1 MAKVTIIGS
10 GNVAHHLIRV
20 FTESREIELVQV
32 FARNRQSLSGVVA
45 NELITDSLSELK
57 PADVYLISVTD
68 DAIAEVSEKL
78 PFSGK
83 LVAHTSGTQP
93 LKILSDK
100 NRRAVF
106 YPLQTF
112 SKEKKINFK
121 EIPICLESENPQD
134 FEFLKSLAKKISDN
148 VYDINSEKRKALHVA
163 AVFVSNFVNHLYK
176 IGSDICEQ
184 NELPFEVLKP
194 LIVEV
199 ADKIKYLN
207 PSQAQTGPAKR
218 KDFQVIDAHLAFL
231 ENQPKL
237 QYIYKTLTQ
246 SIIQENEK
254 L

>member
-20 FTESREIELVQV
+20 FSESPDVKLVQV
-32 FARNRQSLSGVVA
+32 FARNKKSLSGVVA
-45 NELITDSLSELK
+45 DELVTDSFSELK

-93 LKILSDK
+93 LDILSDK

-112 SKEKKINFK
+112 SKGKKVNFK

-134 FEFLKSLAKKISDN
+134 FDLLKNLAKNISDK

-184 NELPFEVLKP
+184 NQIPFEILKP

-199 ADKIKYLN
+199 ADKIKYLDPN
-207 PSQAQTGPAKR
+207 EAQTGPAKR
-218 KDFQVIDAHLAFL
+218 GDLQIINAHLEFL
-231 ENQPKL
+231 KNDTEKQE
-237 QYIYKTLTQ
+237 IYNLLTKA
-246 SIIQENEK
+246 IMK
-254 L
+254 DK

>member
-1 MAKVTIIGS
+1 MTKVTIIGS

-20 FTESREIELVQV
+20 FTQNREIELVQV
-32 FARNRQSLSGVVA
+32 FARNKQSLSGVVA
-45 NELITDSLSELK
+45 DELLTDSFSELK

-68 DAIAEVSEKL
+68 DAIAEVSKKL
-78 PFSGK
+78 PFTGK

-93 LKILSDK
+93 LSILSDK

-112 SKEKKINFK
+112 SKGKKVNFK
-121 EIPICLESENPQD
+121 EIPICLESENADD
-134 FEFLKSLAKKISDN
+134 FHLLESLAKNISDN

-176 IGSDICEQ
+176 IGSDICQENQ
-184 NELPFEVLKP
+184 IPFEILKP

-199 ADKIKYLN
+199 ADKINYLE
-207 PSQAQTGPAKR
+207 PKEAQTGPAKR
-218 KDFQVIDAHLAFL
+218 GDRNVIEAHLKFL
-231 ENQPKL
+231 DTQP
-237 QYIYKTLTQ
+237 QIQNIYQTLTQ
-246 SIIQENEK
+246 SILKENEK